1 MMWVPPCSPFSR
13 DFPHSSLPHGFS
25 RQPWTIRHNLLFSL
39 SPHQE
44 ASPGC
49 RHSLDEANSQLSAET
64 ERRAQIAAE
73 LQEGKLKFKDLE
85 AGNAALKLR
94 LSIFDEKSG
103 RVNSLKSMN
112 EALQAKLTAQIEKLR
127 AKIARTK
134 KAAMPKP
141 AASNLPNLDLPML
154 VNDPSKLALGFSALF
169 TELNQVKEGL
179 MSARKS
185 TRS

>member
-1 MMWVPPCSPFSR
+1 
-13 DFPHSSLPHGFS
+13 
-25 RQPWTIRHNLLFSL
+25 
-39 SPHQE
+39 
-44 ASPGC
+44 
-49 RHSLDEANSQLSAET
+49 
-64 ERRAQIAAE
+64 
-73 LQEGKLKFKDLE
+73 
-85 AGNAALKLR
+85 
-94 LSIFDEKSG
+94 
-103 RVNSLKSMN
+103 MN